1 MRKIAHARN
10 MHAHCRMM
18 SPKERDLRERTL
30 LLYETA
36 EFVRFSTESETS
48 MHQNLFG
55 TCNYI
60 RDIHGGRYLQDFEIG
75 NRAKEI
81 DMLQFQV
88 DSGLESPWC

>member
-1 MRKIAHARN
+1 MRKTGHARN

-18 SPKERDLRERTL
+18 SPGERDHRERTL
-30 LLYETA
+30 LLYESA
-36 EFVRFSTESETS
+36 EFVRCLTESETS

-60 RDIHGGRYLQDFEIG
+60 RDGCYLQDFENG
-75 NRAKEI
+75 KRAKKI

-88 DSGLESPWC
+88 DSGLESP